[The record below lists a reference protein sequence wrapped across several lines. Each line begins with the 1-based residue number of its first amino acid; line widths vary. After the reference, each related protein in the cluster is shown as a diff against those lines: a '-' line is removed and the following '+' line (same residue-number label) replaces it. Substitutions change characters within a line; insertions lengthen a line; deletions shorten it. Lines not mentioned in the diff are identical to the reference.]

1 MLDFVREFEEIGIF
15 RQGLLESFEFGTPK
29 ISLHFGFP
37 KRFDI
42 QFIRVEDYRVTL
54 PLLFNNSVREWSA
67 TRNSELLS
75 GLAEKR
81 RRLAVSPCP
90 DESQLCHFHMTF
102 GEGYLDVI
110 APEFVFMMVS
120 R

>member
-1 MLDFVREFEEIGIF
+1 MPDFVREFEDMGIF
-15 RQGLLESFEFGTPK
+15 RQGLLRGFEIGVPK
-29 ISLHFGFP
+29 ISLYFGFP

-42 QFIRVEDYRVTL
+42 QFNRIEDYRADM

-67 TRNSELLS
+67 TRDSDLLR
-75 GLAEKR
+75 GLSEKR
-81 RRLAVSPCP
+81 RRLTLSPCP

-102 GEGYLDVI
+102 RVGYLDVI

>member
-1 MLDFVREFEEIGIF
+1 MSDFAREFEDVGIF
-15 RQGLLESFEFGTPK
+15 RQGHLWGFEIDAPK
-29 ISLHFGFP
+29 ICLHFGFP

-42 QFIRVEDYRVTL
+42 QFNRVEDYRADL

-67 TRNSELLS
+67 TRDSELLS

-81 RRLAVSPCP
+81 RRLTLSPCP

-102 GEGYLDVI
+102 GVGTLDVI